1 MATTIA
7 TARKDTAFL
16 GHPIGLAWLSA
27 SEFWE
32 RFSYYGMQAL
42 LVLYA
47 SHYLL
52 QPGHVE
58 HVIGFEWLKKFI
70 ELQYGA
76 NLSPQAMAI
85 GIAGQYAALVYVT
98 PLAGG
103 ILADRFIGRT
113 NTVTIG
119 ALLMALG
126 QFMMALDSTFLI
138 AILCMLVGVGCFKGN
153 IASQVGDL
161 YSHDDPRR
169 ADAFQIYF
177 LGIQISVIIAPII
190 CSTLGERVDWRL
202 GFAAAGVGML
212 IGLVVYLFGRPTFPA
227 EPLRKKKGQDAPTRP
242 PLTSQDWKVV
252 AILVVLL
259 PILALSLLSNQ
270 EIFAAYLI
278 WAEKNYQIVFFGETM
293 PIGWMLSVDA
303 GISMVLMVGVIA
315 FWRWWGKRWREP
327 TELGKIIIG
336 TAISACAPLVLA
348 LASTPGRGDRPSRVA
363 RLGGGVPCRQRSRL
377 LERAAGRSRALF
389 ARGAERSRRH
399 HDRGLLPASLYG
411 QCADRKD
418 RRPAGHHAGCAVLDI
433 ALRHHGRRTRPADH
447 RARPLRTPAGAFV
460 RGAKG
465 SGGVARAAWPSSNTT
480 RAWQRMLSGR
490 RLDLLD
496 PSPLDVEIEDIAHGL
511 ARVARWNGQTKGA
524 HAFSV
529 AQHCVLVERLSAELN
544 PKIGRDARLM
554 ALLHDAPEYVIGDLI
569 SPFKAAVGHRLQG
582 FRTAAARRDPSAL
595 RPARA
600 RARRTRP
607 SFSSRPISPRPI
619 SRRRSLPVSRPR
631 RQSAISALRPRLCAR
646 HV

>member
-1 MATTIA
+1 MATTTA

-16 GHPIGLAWLSA
+16 GHPVGLAWLSG

-52 QPGHVE
+52 QPGHVD
-58 HVIGFEWLKKFI
+58 HVIGFQWLKKFI
-70 ELQYGA
+70 EFQYGA

-113 NTVTIG
+113 NTVTLG

-126 QFMMALDSTFLI
+126 QFMMALDQTFLI

-161 YSHDDPRR
+161 YSQDDPRR

-212 IGLVVYLFGRPTFPA
+212 IGLVVYMFGRPTFPP
-227 EPLRKKKGQDAPTRP
+227 EPLRKTRGQNAPQRP
-242 PLTSQDWKVV
+242 PLTWEDWKVV
-252 AILVVLL
+252 IILVVLL

-348 LASTPGRGDRPSRVA
+348 LASLQVAATGHPVSLAWAVAFHVVNDLGFSNVLPVGLALYSRA
-363 RLGGGVPCRQRSRL
+363 APKGLGGIMIAVYYLHLYMGN
-377 LERAAGRSRALF
+377 ALI
-389 ARGAERSRRH
+389 GKIG
-399 HDRGLLPASLYG
+399 GLLGTMPN
-411 QCADRKD
+411 
-418 RRPAGHHAGCAVLDI
+418 
-433 ALRHHGRRTRPADH
+433 
-447 RARPLRTPAGAFV
+447 V
-460 RGAKG
+460 RF
-465 SGGVARAAWPSSNTT
+465 W
-480 RAWQRMLSGR
+480 
-490 RLDLLD
+490 
-496 PSPLDVEIEDIAHGL
+496 I
-511 ARVARWNGQTKGA
+511 
-524 HAFSV
+524 
-529 AQHCVLVERLSAELN
+529 
-544 PKIGRDARLM
+544 
-554 ALLHDAPEYVIGDLI
+554 LH
-569 SPFKAAVGHRLQG
+569 
-582 FRTAAARRDPSAL
+582 
-595 RPARA
+595 
-600 RARRTRP
+600 
-607 SFSSRPISPRPI
+607 
-619 SRRRSLPVSRPR
+619 
-631 RQSAISALRPRLCAR
+631 SAIMAGGLVLLIIVRVLFGHLLAPTFAAPKEAKA
-646 HV
+646 